1 MRLRK
6 LRATKPALAAVVAAL
21 LITTAPITAAV
32 AATGET
38 AAPCEWETYNL
49 TGTVNDELCD
59 DRQAVA
65 EEVAATASN
74 LSFAVSTTR
83 NDDGTDTVLVNGTA
97 VAIVNQGEPAEVI
110 STYNQINSDYMN
122 GAPEAPAEPVEA
134 EEEVEATPVAPVEE
148 EAAPAPVPTPAPEAG
163 QLPLAVAPAN
173 DYVPARD
180 TICISDFEAD
190 TVNCNDFTY
199 RELAPATVPA
209 DADPLPANISAPH
222 VTLGEFRTDWDYA
235 APQGHRAD
243 SAVLIDPSSPSTA
256 SREYEV
262 DFNFFNTFPQGGKV
276 NPEFR
281 VVGFYGETL
290 NPSAYGLLG
299 QTYTSPYEGLGGTS
313 THMPEYTLFG
323 VDADLS
329 DNDFTS
335 TGKNITAKFTLNPTG
350 TVNTDGV
357 LNAVMYEAR
366 IFAVIE
372 VKIGE
377 DIYQYTVANA
387 FGDYSQFLAD
397 LAHFTDVVCEP
408 GEVCNGG
415 EVWGLDLSNQ
425 HTTTS
430 PRGPEIPVDGGTGE
444 GNSAWASTTC
454 SIVDARVVDGQLV
467 SEVQFNSSL
476 DIPAELNDG
485 SEYGFDSYTYKDD
498 AWGSELFTINMFNPE
513 VTPLTYMWTVFNTA
527 LSWSLNG
534 EVVSD
539 TPVDFSDRTYVVSDD
554 FTSITATT
562 APVTFTAPYNGESEA
577 VYVFEFHEYLDPAF
591 ASCSKTLE
599 TVTPPVVTP
608 PVVVPPVV
616 EPPTVVTPPVTDTP
630 VVDEPLAKT
639 GLDSSTLWMIGI
651 AGVGIFIFGGA
662 LFALSR
668 RATT

>member
-1 MRLRK
+1 MRIRK
-6 LRATKPALAAVVAAL
+6 LKATKPALAATVAAL

-32 AATGET
+32 AATEDT

-49 TGTVNDELCD
+49 TGTITDELCD

-97 VAIVNQGEPAEVI
+97 VVIVNQGEPAEVI
-110 STYNQINSDYMN
+110 NTYNQINADYMN
-122 GAPEAPAEPVEA
+122 GASEAPAEPVEA
-134 EEEVEATPVAPVEE
+134 VEEVEATPVAPLEE
-148 EAAPAPVPTPAPEAG
+148 EAAAPAPESR
-163 QLPLAVAPAN
+163 QLSFAVAPAN
-173 DYVPARD
+173 EYVPAPD
-180 TICISDFEAD
+180 TICLSDFEAD
-190 TVNCNDFTY
+190 TVDCIDFTY
-199 RELAPATVPA
+199 RELAPAAVPA
-209 DADPLPANISAPH
+209 DADPLPANITAPH
-222 VTLGEFRTDWDYA
+222 ISLGQFRTDWDYA
-235 APQGHRAD
+235 APQGHRTNVP
-243 SAVLIDPSSPSTA
+243 VLIDPSSPSEA

-299 QTYTSPYEGLGGTS
+299 QSYTNPYEGLGGTS
-313 THMPEYTLFG
+313 THTPEYTLFG

-335 TGKNITAKFTLNPTG
+335 TAKNITAKFTLNPTG
-350 TVNTDGV
+350 TVSTDDV

-366 IFAVIE
+366 IMAVVE

-397 LAHFTDVVCEP
+397 LAHFTDVVCAP

-415 EVWGLDLSNQ
+415 EVWGLSLSNQ
-425 HTTTS
+425 FTTTS
-430 PRGPEIPVDGGTGE
+430 PRGPEIPIDGGTGE
-444 GNSAWASTTC
+444 GNSAWSSTTC

-467 SEVQFNSSL
+467 SKVEFSSL
-476 DIPAELNDG
+476 LPVPDHLNDG
-485 SEYGFDSYTYKDD
+485 TEYGFDSYTYKDEG
-498 AWGSELFTINMFNPE
+498 WGSELFTINMFDPE

-534 EVVSD
+534 KTVSD

-554 FTSITATT
+554 FTTITATT

-577 VYVFEFHEYLDPAF
+577 SYVFEFHDYLDPAF

-599 TVTPPVVTP
+599 AVTPPVVTP

-616 EPPTVVTPPVTDTP
+616 EPPTVVTPPLTDTP
-630 VVDEPLAKT
+630 VTDEPLAKT
-639 GLDSSTLWMIGI
+639 GLDSQTLWMIGI

-662 LFALSR
+662 LFVLSR
-668 RATT
+668 RATV